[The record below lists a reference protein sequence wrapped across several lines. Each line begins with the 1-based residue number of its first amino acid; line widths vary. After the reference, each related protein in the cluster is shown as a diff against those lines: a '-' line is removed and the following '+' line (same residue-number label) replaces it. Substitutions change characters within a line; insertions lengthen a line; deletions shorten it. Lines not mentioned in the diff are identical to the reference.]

1 MVGFPLLVYRR
12 LLHVTIWHLIRFQKT
27 WLQIWPGKFDS
38 ILCLYVQ
45 CCFPGPTLEWSI
57 HRSSNKIIP
66 IRKPSILF
74 SKNGKL
80 IQGSSVNATDQ
91 IFMFKTVASL
101 TITLRSETLRP
112 STGEIEG
119 VLLLA
124 QHSTLA
130 WDLWNKKF
138 HKFAAGKNDWNES
151 SFQN

>member
-1 MVGFPLLVYRR
+1 MLRFDSCPIPENLAANLTLINSILFYVSMSHIQLTVLISRR
-12 LLHVTIWHLIRFQKT
+12 WHLRVQYT
-27 WLQIWPGKFDS
+27 QIIQQNLSNP
-38 ILCLYVQ
+38 Q
-45 CCFPGPTLEWSI
+45 TLIW
-57 HRSSNKIIP
+57 
-66 IRKPSILF
+66 F

-80 IQGSSVNATDQ
+80 FQGSSVNATDQ

-124 QHSTLA
+124 QHLTLA

-138 HKFAAGKNDWNES
+138 HKFAAGKND
-151 SFQN
+151 